1 MILHTHAPEAHAH
14 ARVSPCADEWPLA
27 HPVLELTFPS
37 SSRPTLDCRN
47 RPVGLNRFPQLRNEK
62 LTAAP

>member
-27 HPVLELTFPS
+27 HPVLELHLSDS
-37 SSRPTLDCRN
+37 SSRQEASAVSNGACRN
-47 RPVGLNRFPQLRNEK
+47 S
-62 LTAAP
+62 

>member
-27 HPVLELTFPS
+27 HPVLQHHLCTS
-37 SSRPTLDCRN
+37 SSQPPGRTCRKFQ
-47 RPVGLNRFPQLRNEK
+47 RERMRGDE
-62 LTAAP
+62 